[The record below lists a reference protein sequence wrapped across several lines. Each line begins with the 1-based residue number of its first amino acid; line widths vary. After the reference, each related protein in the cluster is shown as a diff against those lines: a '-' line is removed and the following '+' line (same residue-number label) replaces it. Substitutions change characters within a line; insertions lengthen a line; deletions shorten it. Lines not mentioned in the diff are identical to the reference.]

1 MYYFHWHLK
10 LVVKG
15 CPRAILMKTIQ
26 PSSYLVSTVFHL
38 SWLSIWLPLNTPV
51 EISKHHKATCI
62 TESAFSA
69 LASCGRVYR
78 KFYSPQG
85 HWMSTQGHCCH
96 LFMVCRGHYF
106 QTCWG
111 LTNHRSREYGN
122 GENSVV
128 CNLLAKYLWQVN
140 YACKMYL
147 HYLFYSHPWRST
159 NYLHCCCD

>member
-1 MYYFHWHLK
+1 
-10 LVVKG
+10 
-15 CPRAILMKTIQ
+15 
-26 PSSYLVSTVFHL
+26 
-38 SWLSIWLPLNTPV
+38 
-51 EISKHHKATCI
+51 
-62 TESAFSA
+62 
-69 LASCGRVYR
+69 
-78 KFYSPQG
+78 
-85 HWMSTQGHCCH
+85 MSTQGHCCR

-140 YACKMYL
+140 LACKMYL

-159 NYLHCCCD
+159 NYLHCYCDQESLACLKLINPVCLQTSTAGCFRAGLITYILYILHHKVYPIPIFILSSSPNPSSIETSPPISTLGLLVAPWGDPVQQSRLLMAG